1 MSRSASAGL
10 TPTRV
15 YVASIQSFDVE
26 GLLKLVAA
34 ASASLDSDRETA
46 KGYIQRAAEVLRG
59 LREDRG
65 AAPRIFSCMRGGLA
79 PWQQKRVVAYVED
92 NIASHIGVEDLARV
106 VRMSTAHFFRAFRR
120 SFGEPPMAYV
130 VKRRVVLGQELM
142 QKSRAPLAEIALAC
156 GMCDQPHFTRVFH
169 RIVGVSPG
177 VWRRQIASGQEPLTA
192 TRTDGLGGCDPVN
205 RSGEVHFSRDLPMV
219 GKVA

>member
-1 MSRSASAGL
+1 MSRSASVAL
-10 TPTRV
+10 SPARV
-15 YVASIQSFDVE
+15 SVAPIQSFDVE
-26 GLLKLVAA
+26 GLLRLVAA

-65 AAPRIFSCMRGGLA
+65 NAPTIFSCMRGGLA
-79 PWQQKRVVAYVED
+79 PWQQKRVEAYVEA
-92 NIASHIGVEDLARV
+92 NIASHIGVDDLARV
-106 VRMSTAHFFRAFRR
+106 VHMSTAHFFRAFRK

-142 QKSRAPLAEIALAC
+142 QNSRAPLSDIALAC

-169 RIVGVSPG
+169 RFVGVSPG
-177 VWRRQIASGQEPLTA
+177 LWRRQLASGHEPPTA
-192 TRTDGLGGCDPVN
+192 TRTDGLGGSDPAN
-205 RSGEVHFSRDLPMV
+205 
-219 GKVA
+219 